1 MDLELLMNNL
11 QFESHKKHVKIEP
24 LPFIDAIEAMKK
36 RKVVLPDEY
45 YGVKMGSARALAFTV
60 SGLAGISQINGVLD
74 SLNRAIEK
82 GDGFDTWQDK
92 VKDNIISTALPK
104 HRQELVYR
112 NAVQNAYSI
121 GRHTHYQKHK
131 ETRPYLRYSAVN
143 DSRTRPSHGAMHGTI
158 LPVDDPFWA
167 TNTPPNGHAC
177 RCTVMSL
184 SKRQAKLTGV
194 SGKAPGVKPDAGW
207 DYNPGSTYAGEM
219 KEMLKEKAAG
229 LPKKIRV
236 NASRLLEHKKGT

>member
-1 MDLELLMNNL
+1 MNSL
-11 QFESHKKHVKIEP
+11 QFESHKKRVKITP

-36 RKVVLPDEY
+36 RKIVLPDKY
-45 YGVKMGSARALAFTV
+45 YDEKMDSTRALAFTV
-60 SGLAGISQINGVLD
+60 SRIAGVSQIKNVLD

-82 GDGFDTWQDK
+82 GDGFDTWQQN
-92 VKDNIISTALPK
+92 VKDDKIATTLPK

-143 DSRTRPSHGAMHGTI
+143 DSRTRPSHGAMHGTV

-184 SKRQAKLTGV
+184 SKRQAGRTGI
-194 SGKAPGVKPDAGW
+194 SGKAPGVNPDEGW
-207 DYNPGSTYAGEM
+207 GYNPGTDYAGEM
-219 KEMLKEKAAG
+219 ENMLKEKVAG
-229 LPKKIRV
+229 LRE
-236 NASRLLEHKKGT
+236 RLRRA

>member
-1 MDLELLMNNL
+1 MNNL
-11 QFESHKKHVKIEP
+11 RFESHKKRVKIEP

-36 RKVVLPDEY
+36 RKVVLPGEY
-45 YGVKMGSARALAFTV
+45 YGEKMDSTRALAFTV
-60 SGLAGISQINGVLD
+60 SGLAGISQIKGILD

-82 GDGFDTWQDK
+82 GDGFDTWQNK
-92 VKDNIISTALPK
+92 VKDGAISTALPK

-131 ETRPYLRYSAVN
+131 DTRPYLRYSAVN
-143 DSRTRPSHGAMHGTI
+143 DSRTRPSHGAMHGTV

-184 SKRQAKLTGV
+184 SKRQAGRAGI
-194 SGKAPGVKPDAGW
+194 SDQAPGVKPDAGW
-207 DYNPGSTYAGEM
+207 DYNPGTAYAEEM
-219 KEMLKEKAAG
+219 KKVLQEKVAG
-229 LPKKIRV
+229 LPEKVRTR
-236 NASRLLEHKKGT
+236 ASRLLVYKERTRQLDP

>member
-1 MDLELLMNNL
+1 MNNL
-11 QFESHKKHVKIEP
+11 QFESHKKRVKIEP

-36 RKVVLPDEY
+36 RKVVLPEEY
-45 YGVKMGSARALAFTV
+45 YGEKMVSTRALAFTV
-60 SGLAGISQINGVLD
+60 SGLAGISQIKSVLD
-74 SLNRAIEK
+74 SINRAIEK

-92 VKDNIISTALPK
+92 VKDGAISTALPQ

-143 DSRTRPSHGAMHGTI
+143 DSRPRPSHGAMHGPV

-184 SKRQAKLTGV
+184 SKRQAGRTGI
-194 SGKAPGVKPDAGW
+194 SGKAPGVNPDEGW
-207 DYNPGSTYAGEM
+207 GYNPGTDYAGEM
-219 KEMLKEKAAG
+219 ENMLKEKVAG
-229 LPKKIRV
+229 LRER
-236 NASRLLEHKKGT
+236 SRRA

>member
-1 MDLELLMNNL
+1 MNSL
-11 QFESHKKHVKIEP
+11 QFESHKKRVKITP

-36 RKVVLPDEY
+36 RKVILPEEY
-45 YGVKMGSARALAFTV
+45 YGEKMDSTRALAFTV
-60 SGLAGISQINGVLD
+60 SGLAGVSQIKGVLD

-92 VKDNIISTALPK
+92 VKDGAISTTLPQ

-121 GRHTHYQKHK
+121 GLHTHYQKHK

-143 DSRTRPSHGAMHGTI
+143 DSRTRPSHGAMHGTV

-184 SKRQAKLTGV
+184 SKRQAKRTGV
-194 SGKAPGVKPDAGW
+194 SGKAPGVKPDEGW
-207 DYNPGSTYAGEM
+207 DYNPGTAYADKME
-219 KEMLKEKAAG
+219 ERLQESAANLPEKIKVGA
-229 LPKKIRV
+229 KKLLGH
-236 NASRLLEHKKGT
+236 RLENS

>member
-1 MDLELLMNNL
+1 MSSL
-11 QFESHKKHVKIEP
+11 QFESHEKRVKIEP

-36 RKVVLPDEY
+36 RKVILPEEY
-45 YGVKMGSARALAFTV
+45 YGLKMGSVRALAFTV
-60 SGLAGISQINGVLD
+60 SGLAGISQIKGILD

-82 GDGFDTWQDK
+82 GDGFDTWQNK
-92 VKDNIISTALPK
+92 VKDNIVSTSLPK

-131 ETRPYLRYSAVN
+131 DTRPYLRYSAVN
-143 DSRTRPSHGAMHGTI
+143 DSRTRPSHGAMHGTV
-158 LPVDDPFWA
+158 LSVDDPFWA

-184 SKRQAKLTGV
+184 SKRQAGHTGI

-207 DYNPGSTYAGEM
+207 DYNPGTAYAGEM
-219 KEMLKEKAAG
+219 KKMLKEKVAG
-229 LPKKIRV
+229 LPGKVSRS
-236 NASRLLEHKKGT
+236 ASHLPKQE

>member
-1 MDLELLMNNL
+1 MGMELLMNNL
-11 QFESHKKHVKIEP
+11 QFESHKKRVKIEP

-36 RKVVLPDEY
+36 RKVILPEEY
-45 YGVKMGSARALAFTV
+45 YGEKMDSTRALAFTV
-60 SGLAGISQINGVLD
+60 SRLAGVSQIKGVLD

-82 GDGFDTWQDK
+82 GYGFDTWQQS
-92 VKDNIISTALPK
+92 VKDDTIATTLPK

-143 DSRTRPSHGAMHGTI
+143 DSRTRPSHGAMHGTV
-158 LPVDDPFWA
+158 LPADDPFWA

-184 SKRQAKLTGV
+184 SKRQAKRTGA
-194 SGKAPGVKPDAGW
+194 SGKAPGVKPDEGW
-207 DYNPGSTYAGEM
+207 DYNPGTAYAVEM
-219 KEMLKEKAAG
+219 KKMLKEKVVELPEKVRRSAIH
-229 LPKKIRV
+229 LPKQ
-236 NASRLLEHKKGT
+236 E

>member
-1 MDLELLMNNL
+1 MNNL
-11 QFESHKKHVKIEP
+11 QFESHKKRVKIEP

-36 RKVVLPDEY
+36 RKVILPEEY
-45 YGVKMGSARALAFTV
+45 YGAKMVSTRALAFTV
-60 SGLAGISQINGVLD
+60 SGLAGISQIRDVLD
-74 SLNRAIEK
+74 SLNQAIEK
-82 GDGFDTWQDK
+82 GDGFDTWQQN
-92 VKDNIISTALPK
+92 VKDDKIATTLPK

-143 DSRTRPSHGAMHGTI
+143 DSRTRPSHGAMQGTV

-184 SKRQAKLTGV
+184 SKKQAKRTGV
-194 SGKAPGVKPDAGW
+194 SGSVPKAKPDAGW
-207 DYNPGSTYAGEM
+207 DYNPGTNYPEEM
-219 KEMLKEKAAG
+219 KKVLEEKVAG
-229 LPKKIRV
+229 FPGKIKKV
-236 NASRLLEHKKGT
+236 

>member
-1 MDLELLMNNL
+1 MGHL
-11 QFESHKKHVKIEP
+11 QFESHKKRVKIEP

-36 RKVVLPDEY
+36 RNIVLPDEY
-45 YGVKMGSARALAFTV
+45 YAEKMDSTRALAFTM
-60 SGLAGISQINGVLD
+60 SGLTGISQIKGVLD

-82 GDGFDTWQDK
+82 GDGFDTWQNK
-92 VKDNIISTALPK
+92 VKGDTIATTLPQ

-131 ETRPYLRYSAVN
+131 GTRPYLRYSAVN
-143 DSRTRPSHGAMHGTI
+143 DSRTRPSHGAMHGTV

-184 SKRQAKLTGV
+184 SKRQAGRAGV
-194 SGKAPGVKPDAGW
+194 SGKAPGAKPDAGW
-207 DYNPGSTYAGEM
+207 GYNPGTDYAGEM
-219 KEMLKEKAAG
+219 KAMLKEKVAG
-229 LPKKIRV
+229 LPGRVKKSAGKLFEKYPSK
-236 NASRLLEHKKGT
+236 N

>member
-1 MDLELLMNNL
+1 
-11 QFESHKKHVKIEP
+11 
-24 LPFIDAIEAMKK
+24 MKK
-36 RKVVLPDEY
+36 RKVILPEEY
-45 YGVKMGSARALAFTV
+45 YGAKMDSVRALAFTV
-60 SGLAGISQINGVLD
+60 SGLAGVSQIKDVLD

-82 GDGFDTWQDK
+82 GGGFDTWQSK
-92 VKDNIISTALPK
+92 VKDKIISTTLPK

-121 GRHTHYQKHK
+121 GRQTHYQKHK

-143 DSRTRPSHGAMHGTI
+143 DSRTRPSHGAMHGTV

-184 SKRQAKLTGV
+184 SKRQAGRTGV
-194 SGKAPGVKPDAGW
+194 SGSAPKAKPDAGW
-207 DYNPGSTYAGEM
+207 DYNPGTA
-219 KEMLKEKAAG
+219 
-229 LPKKIRV
+229 
-236 NASRLLEHKKGT
+236 

>member
-1 MDLELLMNNL
+1 MNSL
-11 QFESHKKHVKIEP
+11 QFESHKKRVKIEP
-24 LPFIDAIEAMKK
+24 LLFIDAIEAMKK
-36 RKVVLPDEY
+36 RKIVLPDKY
-45 YGVKMGSARALAFTV
+45 YDEKMDSTRALAFTV
-60 SGLAGISQINGVLD
+60 SRIAGVSQIKNVLD

-82 GDGFDTWQDK
+82 GDGFDTWQQN
-92 VKDNIISTALPK
+92 VKDDKIATTLPK

-143 DSRTRPSHGAMHGTI
+143 DSRTRPSHGAMHGTV

-184 SKRQAKLTGV
+184 SKRQAGRTGI
-194 SGKAPGVKPDAGW
+194 SGKAPGVNPDEGW
-207 DYNPGSTYAGEM
+207 GYNPGTDYAGEM
-219 KEMLKEKAAG
+219 ENMLKEKVAG
-229 LPKKIRV
+229 LRER
-236 NASRLLEHKKGT
+236 SRRA

>member
-1 MDLELLMNNL
+1 
-11 QFESHKKHVKIEP
+11 
-24 LPFIDAIEAMKK
+24 MKK
-36 RKVVLPDEY
+36 RKVVLPEEY
-45 YGVKMGSARALAFTV
+45 YGEKMGSTRALAFTV
-60 SGLAGISQINGVLD
+60 SGLAGISQVKGVLD

-92 VKDNIISTALPK
+92 VKDNIISTSLPK

-131 ETRPYLRYSAVN
+131 STRPYLRYSAVN
-143 DSRTRPSHGAMHGTI
+143 DSRTRPSHGAMHGTV

-184 SKRQAKLTGV
+184 SKRQGKRTGV

-207 DYNPGSTYAGEM
+207 DYNAGTAYAREM
-219 KEMLKEKAAG
+219 KAMLKEKVEG
-229 LPKKIRV
+229 LPEKVKARIM
-236 NASRLLEHKKGT
+236 RLLP

>member
-1 MDLELLMNNL
+1 MNSL
-11 QFESHKKHVKIEP
+11 QFESHKKRVKIEP
-24 LPFIDAIEAMKK
+24 LLFIDAIEAMKK
-36 RKVVLPDEY
+36 RKVVLPSEY
-45 YGVKMGSARALAFTV
+45 YGVKMESTRTLAFTV
-60 SGLAGISQINGVLD
+60 SGLAGVSQIKNVLD

-92 VKDNIISTALPK
+92 VKYGAISTALPQ

-131 ETRPYLRYSAVN
+131 DTRPYLRYSAVN
-143 DSRTRPSHGAMHGTI
+143 DSRTRPSHGAMHGTVF
-158 LPVDDPFWA
+158 PVDDPFWA

-184 SKRQAKLTGV
+184 SKRQAKRAGV
-194 SGKAPGVKPDAGW
+194 SGGAPKAKPDEGW
-207 DYNPGSTYAGEM
+207 GYNPGTAYAGEM
-219 KEMLKEKAAG
+219 KEMLKEKVAG
-229 LPKKIRV
+229 LPEKIRR
-236 NASRLLEHKKGT
+236 SSSHLPKQEQIT